1 MTTGDSF
8 AVTIPG
14 TNARAAHGD
23 GGIVDGAHAGCQG
36 AVTDGQTGGGRGL
49 RIESE
54 GVVKEKSPTRRNL
67 RPKRDVLIGFVDGN
81 GLAPSRRSPGR
92 IARLKSRD
100 GAVTSTPHGD
110 RGAADGAHVR
120 WRGAVTDRQTG

>member
-1 MTTGDSF
+1 MACGLSPK
-8 AVTIPG
+8 VSL
-14 TNARAAHGD
+14 RKKVLL
-23 GGIVDGAHAGCQG
+23 GG
-36 AVTDGQTGGGRGL
+36 
-49 RIESE
+49 
-54 GVVKEKSPTRRNL
+54 NL

-81 GLAPSRRSPGR
+81 GLARSRRSPGR

-100 GAVTSTPHGD
+100 GVVTSTPHGD